1 VIFGIGTDIVKV
13 SRFDEMQSLESF
25 AKKCLSIE
33 ELTIFKKLE
42 GLEQPRY
49 LAKQFCMKEAI
60 SKALG
65 TGIRYEVTLPNMTI
79 ARDDLGKPIFTANN
93 DLEIKMN
100 NLGISKTHVSLA
112 DEKNYVVA
120 FAILET

>member
-1 VIFGIGTDIVKV
+1 MIFGIGTDIVKI
-13 SRFDEMQSLESF
+13 SRFDEMRSLESF
-25 AKKCLSIE
+25 AKKCLSID
-33 ELTIFKKLE
+33 ELVLFVELERLKK
-42 GLEQPRY
+42 PRY

-65 TGIRYEVTLPNMTI
+65 TGVRNEVTLPNMTI
-79 ARDDLGKPIFTANN
+79 LRDDLGKPIFIANN
-93 DLEIKMN
+93 GLEIKMN

>member
-1 VIFGIGTDIVKV
+1 MIFGIGTDIVKV
-13 SRFDEMQSLESF
+13 SRFNEMQSLESF

-33 ELTIFKKLE
+33 ELTIFKKLD
-42 GLEQPRY
+42 GLKQPRY

-65 TGIRYEVTLPNMTI
+65 TGIRNEVTLPNMTI
-79 ARDDLGKPIFTANN
+79 VRDDLGKPIFTANN

>member
-1 VIFGIGTDIVKV
+1 MIFGVGTDIVKV
-13 SRFDEMQSLESF
+13 SRLDEMQSLESF

-33 ELTIFKKLE
+33 ELLIFKKLE
-42 GLEQPRY
+42 GLKQPRY

-65 TGIRYEVTLPNMTI
+65 TGIRNEVTLPNMTI
-79 ARDDLGKPIFTANN
+79 VRDDLGKPIFTANN

>member
-1 VIFGIGTDIVKV
+1 MIFGIGTDIVKV
-13 SRFDEMQSLESF
+13 SRFNEMQSLESF

-42 GLEQPRY
+42 GLKQPRY

-65 TGIRYEVTLPNMTI
+65 TGIRNEVTLPNMTI
-79 ARDDLGKPIFTANN
+79 VRDDLGKPIFTANN

>member
-1 VIFGIGTDIVKV
+1 MIFGVGTDIVKV

-33 ELTIFKKLE
+33 EFLIFKKLE
-42 GLEQPRY
+42 GLKQYRY

-65 TGIRYEVTLPNMTI
+65 TGIRNEVTLPNMTI
-79 ARDDLGKPIFTANN
+79 VRDDLGKPIFTANN

>member
-1 VIFGIGTDIVKV
+1 M
-13 SRFDEMQSLESF
+13 S
-25 AKKCLSIE
+25 
-33 ELTIFKKLE
+33 
-42 GLEQPRY
+42 
-49 LAKQFCMKEAI
+49 
-60 SKALG
+60 
-65 TGIRYEVTLPNMTI
+65 I

-93 DLEIKMN
+93 DLNIKMN

>member
-1 VIFGIGTDIVKV
+1 MIFGIGTDIVKV
-13 SRFDEMQSLESF
+13 SRFNEMQSLESF

-42 GLEQPRY
+42 GLKQPRY

-65 TGIRYEVTLPNMTI
+65 TGIRNEVTLPNMTI
-79 ARDDLGKPIFTANN
+79 VRDDLGKPIFTANN

-100 NLGISKTHVSLA
+100 NLGIFKTHVSLA

>member
-1 VIFGIGTDIVKV
+1 MIFGIGTDIVKV
-13 SRFDEMQSLESF
+13 SRFDEMQSLEYF

-33 ELTIFKKLE
+33 ELLIFKKLE
-42 GLEQPRY
+42 SLKQPRY

-79 ARDDLGKPIFTANN
+79 AIDDLGKPIFTANN
-93 DLEIKMN
+93 DLNIQMN

>member
-1 VIFGIGTDIVKV
+1 MIFGVGTDIVKV

-42 GLEQPRY
+42 GLKQPRY

-65 TGIRYEVTLPNMTI
+65 TGIRNEVTLPNMTI
-79 ARDDLGKPIFTANN
+79 VRDDLGKPIFTANN

>member
-1 VIFGIGTDIVKV
+1 VIFGIGTDIIKI
-13 SRFDEMQSLESF
+13 SRFDEMRSLESF
-25 AKKCLSIE
+25 AKKCLSID
-33 ELTIFKKLE
+33 ELVLFGGLE
-42 GLEQPRY
+42 GLKKPRY

-65 TGIRYEVTLPNMTI
+65 TGVRNEVTLPNMTI
-79 ARDDLGKPIFTANN
+79 LRDDLGKPIFIANN

>member
-1 VIFGIGTDIVKV
+1 MIFGIGTDIVKV
-13 SRFDEMQSLESF
+13 SRFNEMQSLESF

-42 GLEQPRY
+42 GLKQPRY

-65 TGIRYEVTLPNMTI
+65 TGIRNEVTLPNMTI
-79 ARDDLGKPIFTANN
+79 VRDDLGKPIFTENT

-100 NLGISKTHVSLA
+100 TLGISKTHVSLA

>member
-1 VIFGIGTDIVKV
+1 MIFGIGTDIVKV

-33 ELTIFKKLE
+33 ELLIFKKLD
-42 GLEQPRY
+42 GLKQPRY

-65 TGIRYEVTLPNMTI
+65 TGIRNEVTLPNMTI
-79 ARDDLGKPIFTANN
+79 VRDDLGKPIFTANN

>member
-1 VIFGIGTDIVKV
+1 MIFGIGTDIVKV
-13 SRFDEMQSLESF
+13 SRFNEMQSLESF

-33 ELTIFKKLE
+33 ELLIFKKLD
-42 GLEQPRY
+42 GLKQPRY

-65 TGIRYEVTLPNMTI
+65 TGIRNEVTLPNMTI
-79 ARDDLGKPIFTANN
+79 VRDDLGKPIFTANN

>member
-1 VIFGIGTDIVKV
+1 MIFGVGTDIVKV

-33 ELTIFKKLE
+33 ELLIFKKLE
-42 GLEQPRY
+42 GLKQPRY

-65 TGIRYEVTLPNMTI
+65 TGIRNEVTLPNITI
-79 ARDDLGKPIFTANN
+79 VRDDLGKPVFTANN

>member
-1 VIFGIGTDIVKV
+1 MIFGIGTDIVKV

-42 GLEQPRY
+42 GLKQPRY

-65 TGIRYEVTLPNMTI
+65 TGIRNEVTLPNMTI
-79 ARDDLGKPIFTANN
+79 VRDDLGKPIFTANN

>member
-1 VIFGIGTDIVKV
+1 MIFGIGTDIVKV
-13 SRFDEMQSLESF
+13 SRFNEMQSLESF

-42 GLEQPRY
+42 GLKQPRY

-65 TGIRYEVTLPNMTI
+65 TGIRNEVTLPNMTI
-79 ARDDLGKPIFTANN
+79 VRDDLGKPIFTAKN

>member
-1 VIFGIGTDIVKV
+1 MIFGIGTDIVKV
-13 SRFDEMQSLESF
+13 SRFNEMQSLESF

-33 ELTIFKKLE
+33 ELLIFKKLE
-42 GLEQPRY
+42 GLKQPRY

-65 TGIRYEVTLPNMTI
+65 TGIRNEVTLPNMTI
-79 ARDDLGKPIFTANN
+79 VRDDLGKPIFTANN

>member
-1 VIFGIGTDIVKV
+1 MIFGIGTDIVKV

-33 ELTIFKKLE
+33 ELLIFKKLE
-42 GLEQPRY
+42 GLKQPRY

-79 ARDDLGKPIFTANN
+79 ARDDLGKPTFTPNN
-93 DLEIKMN
+93 DLNIKMN

>member
-1 VIFGIGTDIVKV
+1 MIFGIGTDIVKV
-13 SRFDEMQSLESF
+13 SRFNEMQSLESF

-33 ELTIFKKLE
+33 ELLIFKKLE
-42 GLEQPRY
+42 GLKQSRY

-65 TGIRYEVTLPNMTI
+65 TGIRNEVTLPNMTI
-79 ARDDLGKPIFTANN
+79 VRDDLGKPIFTANN

>member
-1 VIFGIGTDIVKV
+1 MIFGIGTDIVKV
-13 SRFDEMQSLESF
+13 SRFDEIQSLESF

-33 ELTIFKKLE
+33 ELLIFKKLE
-42 GLEQPRY
+42 GLKQPRY

-93 DLEIKMN
+93 DLNIKMN

>member
-1 VIFGIGTDIVKV
+1 MIFGIGTDIVKV

-33 ELTIFKKLE
+33 ELLIFKKLE
-42 GLEQPRY
+42 GLKQPRY

-65 TGIRYEVTLPNMTI
+65 TGIRNEVTLPNMTI
-79 ARDDLGKPIFTANN
+79 VRDDLGKPIFTANN

>member
-1 VIFGIGTDIVKV
+1 MIFGIGTDIVKV
-13 SRFDEMQSLESF
+13 SRFNEMQSLESF

-33 ELTIFKKLE
+33 ELTIFKKPE
-42 GLEQPRY
+42 GLKQPRY

-65 TGIRYEVTLPNMTI
+65 TGIRNEVTLPNMTI
-79 ARDDLGKPIFTANN
+79 VRDDLGKPIFTANN

>member
-1 VIFGIGTDIVKV
+1 MIFGIGTDIVKV
-13 SRFDEMQSLESF
+13 SRFNEMQSLESF

-42 GLEQPRY
+42 GLKQPRY

-65 TGIRYEVTLPNMTI
+65 TGIRNEVTLPNMTI

>member
-1 VIFGIGTDIVKV
+1 MIFGVGTDIVKV

-33 ELTIFKKLE
+33 ELLIFKKLE
-42 GLEQPRY
+42 GLKQPRY

-65 TGIRYEVTLPNMTI
+65 TGIRNEVTLPNMTI
-79 ARDDLGKPIFTANN
+79 VRDDLGKPIFTANN

>member
-13 SRFDEMQSLESF
+13 SRFNEMQSLESF

-42 GLEQPRY
+42 GLKQPRY

-65 TGIRYEVTLPNMTI
+65 TGIRNEVTLPNMTI
-79 ARDDLGKPIFTANN
+79 VRDDLGKPIFTANN

>member
-1 VIFGIGTDIVKV
+1 MIFGIGTDIVKV

-25 AKKCLSIE
+25 ANKCLSIE
-33 ELTIFKKLE
+33 ELLIFKKLE
-42 GLEQPRY
+42 GLKQPRY

-65 TGIRYEVTLPNMTI
+65 TGIRNEVTLPNMTI
-79 ARDDLGKPIFTANN
+79 VRDDLGKPIFTANN

>member
-1 VIFGIGTDIVKV
+1 MIFGVGTDIVKV

-33 ELTIFKKLE
+33 ELLIFKKLQ
-42 GLEQPRY
+42 GLKQPRY

-65 TGIRYEVTLPNMTI
+65 TGIRNEVTLPNMTI
-79 ARDDLGKPIFTANN
+79 VRDDLGKPIFTANN

>member
-1 VIFGIGTDIVKV
+1 MIFGIGTDIVKV
-13 SRFDEMQSLESF
+13 SRFNEMQSLESF

-33 ELTIFKKLE
+33 ELLIFKKLQ
-42 GLEQPRY
+42 GLKQPRY

-65 TGIRYEVTLPNMTI
+65 TGIRNEVTLPNMTI
-79 ARDDLGKPIFTANN
+79 VRDDLGKPIFTANN

>member
-1 VIFGIGTDIVKV
+1 
-13 SRFDEMQSLESF
+13 
-25 AKKCLSIE
+25 
-33 ELTIFKKLE
+33 
-42 GLEQPRY
+42 
-49 LAKQFCMKEAI
+49 MKEAI

-65 TGIRYEVTLPNMTI
+65 TGVRNEVTLPNMTI
-79 ARDDLGKPIFTANN
+79 LRDDLGKPIFIANN

>member
-1 VIFGIGTDIVKV
+1 MIFGIGTDIVKV
-13 SRFDEMQSLESF
+13 SRFNEMQSLESF

-42 GLEQPRY
+42 GLKQPRY

-65 TGIRYEVTLPNMTI
+65 TGIRNEVPLPNMTI
-79 ARDDLGKPIFTANN
+79 VRDDLGKPIFTANN

>member
-1 VIFGIGTDIVKV
+1 MIFGIGTDIVKV

-33 ELTIFKKLE
+33 ELLIFKKLQ
-42 GLEQPRY
+42 GLKQPRY

-65 TGIRYEVTLPNMTI
+65 TGIRNEVTLPNMTI
-79 ARDDLGKPIFTANN
+79 VRDDLGKPIFTANN